1 MSIMSHIS
9 LANLFK
15 NVYKPT
21 SDAAH
26 LPDSAK
32 RAIARSN
39 QPRPFTINR
48 DTHGTRPWHSY
59 TPGNP
64 KNNS

>member
-9 LANLFK
+9 LARLFK

-21 SDAAH
+21 SELAH

-39 QPRPFTINR
+39 KPRQFSINR
-48 DTHGTRPWHSY
+48 DAPGTRPWNSY
-59 TPGNP
+59 ASGRP
-64 KNNS
+64 KN